1 MARRRVDPNKPDAM
15 DMAVALRQSKAILA
29 ERTKPASKRREFAHL
44 GAQLRAS
51 GAIDEAENVT
61 RQLMPWAQHAALGY
75 ASAPRHQGFRST
87 QSRLG
92 PA

>member
-1 MARRRVDPNKPDAM
+1 MARRRVDPNKPDIE
-15 DMAVALRQSKAILA
+15 DAVRASKAIMA
-29 ERTKPASKRREFAHL
+29 ERTKPASKRREFPHL
-44 GAQLRAS
+44 GAQLRAA

-61 RQLMPWAQHAALGY
+61 RRLMPWAQHRALGY

-92 PA
+92 TR